1 MRGGLFICMLQ
12 CMSFFLAPNRPL
24 AMSTFWSLT
33 GGKRTS
39 HLRPPK
45 SENDPQET
53 SPALSEPDIM
63 ALITPVLQGSIRSHQ
78 PVAVSTCRANL
89 SRVW

>member
-1 MRGGLFICMLQ
+1 
-12 CMSFFLAPNRPL
+12 MSAI
-24 AMSTFWSLT
+24 WSLT

-39 HLRPPK
+39 CGQPNLVAI
-45 SENDPQET
+45 DPQET
-53 SPALSEPDIM
+53 SLALSEPDIM